1 MTNDKSQEGKV
12 TVAVEKKTS
21 KIPSMVYLSAGLGAL
36 AVSACMMFRGRKSAA
51 LLVGQW
57 AAPLQNGNTNDLD
70 SRSHNRDNSGMHAG
84 GTEGSSYRPQ
94 PDNKEQYGSKKG
106 SYWEEKGSDREQSIG
121 SRMNE
126 ESLKQKQ

>member
-51 LLVGQW
+51 LLIMGLYNKIVK
-57 AAPLQNGNTNDLD
+57 
-70 SRSHNRDNSGMHAG
+70 
-84 GTEGSSYRPQ
+84 TEGHDRP
-94 PDNKEQYGSKKG
+94 
-106 SYWEEKGSDREQSIG
+106 
-121 SRMNE
+121 
-126 ESLKQKQ
+126 ESGTDKLNRII

>member
-21 KIPSMVYLSAGLGAL
+21 KIPGLGAL

-57 AAPLQNGNTNDLD
+57 AAPLLIMGLYNKIVK
-70 SRSHNRDNSGMHAG
+70 
-84 GTEGSSYRPQ
+84 TEGHDRP
-94 PDNKEQYGSKKG
+94 
-106 SYWEEKGSDREQSIG
+106 
-121 SRMNE
+121 
-126 ESLKQKQ
+126 ESGTDKLNRII

>member
-51 LLVGQW
+51 LLVG
-57 AAPLQNGNTNDLD
+57 
-70 SRSHNRDNSGMHAG
+70 
-84 GTEGSSYRPQ
+84 
-94 PDNKEQYGSKKG
+94 
-106 SYWEEKGSDREQSIG
+106 
-121 SRMNE
+121 
-126 ESLKQKQ
+126 

>member
-36 AVSACMMFRGRKSAA
+36 ALSACMMFRGRKSAA

-57 AAPLQNGNTNDLD
+57 AAPLLIMGLYNKIVK
-70 SRSHNRDNSGMHAG
+70 
-84 GTEGSSYRPQ
+84 TEGYDRP
-94 PDNKEQYGSKKG
+94 
-106 SYWEEKGSDREQSIG
+106 
-121 SRMNE
+121 
-126 ESLKQKQ
+126 ESGTDKLNRII

>member
-57 AAPLQNGNTNDLD
+57 AAPLLIMGLYNKVVK
-70 SRSHNRDNSGMHAG
+70 A
-84 GTEGSSYRPQ
+84 EGH
-94 PDNKEQYGSKKG
+94 DGSATKSPIKP
-106 SYWEEKGSDREQSIG
+106 
-121 SRMNE
+121 NH
-126 ESLKQKQ
+126 